1 MQRLL
6 RHGVAVS
13 SACLPKHFSSKAAP
27 GVVEL
32 LAQSGELAKAGG
44 RAALRQHRSEVEE
57 LYRQV
62 SKVGA
67 EAVLAGSSFSE
78 LSDLLRV
85 LSCSGFPPQTE
96 LVEAALKQLQK
107 AQSSSSADVDAD
119 AAAQIALALHE
130 AGLGQG
136 TEAPGSKAVT
146 AIAAAGWAASSSR
159 PAGPQLGG
167 RGAAALALAVSAGDC
182 SPQLLEALVK
192 RSSAREMD
200 LDVAALG
207 DLRLAALMAGEGVL
221 DAMDSHALSF
231 LRTMC
236 DEVLLD
242 DPRGFPPAASD
253 YVESLT
259 PVERDLSEALTACE
273 VPHCRGTLLAG
284 AFFPLTS
291 FALKAAICVEESATG
306 AAYAVGPAANHRS
319 CWQTWKYRAAA
330 ATGWR
335 IFAVPEADWHD
346 LTGSDAKTAYIRR
359 LLQAPPLDVT
369 ELR

>member
-6 RHGVAVS
+6 RHGGVAVS
-13 SACLPKHFSSKAAP
+13 TTSCLSKHFFSSKVSPA
-27 GVVEL
+27 VVEL
-32 LAQSGELAKAGG
+32 LAQSRELAKAGG
-44 RAALRQHRSEVEE
+44 RAALWQHRSEVEE

-62 SKVGA
+62 SKVGVD
-67 EAVLAGSSFSE
+67 AVVAGSSFSD

-85 LSCSGFPPQTE
+85 LSCSGFPPQGE
-96 LVEAALKQLQK
+96 LVESALNQLQK
-107 AQSSSSADVDAD
+107 AQSSSSADVDVD
-119 AAAQIALALHE
+119 AAAQVALALHE

-136 TEAPGSKAVT
+136 AEAPGSKAVT
-146 AIAAAGWAASSSR
+146 AITAAGWAASGSR
-159 PAGPQLGG
+159 PGPQLGG
-167 RGAAALALAVSAGDC
+167 KGAAALALAASVGDC

-207 DLRLAALMAGEGVL
+207 DLRLAALVAGEGVL
-221 DAMDSHALSF
+221 DAMDIHALSF

-242 DPRGFPPAASD
+242 DPRGFPPAASE
-253 YVESLT
+253 YVDSLT
-259 PVERDLSEALTACE
+259 LVERDLSEALTACE

-291 FALKAAICVEESATG
+291 HALKAALCVEESATG
-306 AAYAVGPAANHRS
+306 AAYAVGSAKRS
-319 CWQTWKYRAAA
+319 AWQTWKYRAAA

-335 IFAVPEADWHD
+335 VFAVPESDWHE
-346 LTGSDAKTAYIRR
+346 LTGSDAKAAYVRR
-359 LLQAPPLDVT
+359 LLQAPPLDVS
-369 ELR
+369 EL

>member
-13 SACLPKHFSSKAAP
+13 SACRPKHFSSKASP

-32 LAQSGELAKAGG
+32 LAQSQVLAKAGG

-57 LYRQV
+57 LHRQV
-62 SKVGA
+62 SKVGV

-85 LSCSGFPPQTE
+85 LSCSGFPPQGE
-96 LVEAALKQLQK
+96 LVESALKQLQK
-107 AQSSSSADVDAD
+107 ADVDAD

-130 AGLGQG
+130 AGLGRG
-136 TEAPGSKAVT
+136 TEAPGSKVVT

-159 PAGPQLGG
+159 PTGPQLGG
-167 RGAAALALAVSAGDC
+167 RGAAALALAVSAGEC

-192 RSSAREMD
+192 RVSAREMD

-242 DPRGFPPAASD
+242 DPRGFPPAASE
-253 YVESLT
+253 YAESLT

-273 VPHCRGTLLAG
+273 VPHSRGTLLAG
-284 AFFPLTS
+284 AFFPLS
-291 FALKAAICVEESATG
+291 SLALKAAICVEESATG
-306 AAYAVGPAANHRS
+306 AAYAVGPAANQRS
-319 CWQTWKYRAAA
+319 SWQTWKYRAAA

-335 IFAVPEADWHD
+335 VFAVPEADWHK
-346 LTGSDAKTAYIRR
+346 LTGSEDKSAYVRR

-369 ELR
+369 EL